1 MLRSGTRAFRRGDG
15 QSATVFPRVTR
26 RLAQPLGFLL
36 VALGDKATEGDGRTI
51 DGKTLGDREE
61 PGSRLLPEV
70 LHVLKLTIGVIDI
83 LVDEGKRHSHPFSIS
98 ETHKVLIAQL

>member
-1 MLRSGTRAFRRGDG
+1 M
-15 QSATVFPRVTR
+15 
-26 RLAQPLGFLL
+26 L
-36 VALGDKATEGDGRTI
+36 VALGGETTEGEGRTTRE
-51 DGKTLGDREE
+51 GKTLGDREE

-98 ETHKVLIAQL
+98 ETHKF

>member
-1 MLRSGTRAFRRGDG
+1 MDY
-15 QSATVFPRVTR
+15 
-26 RLAQPLGFLL
+26 
-36 VALGDKATEGDGRTI
+36 
-51 DGKTLGDREE
+51 GKTLGNMEE
-61 PGSRLLPEV
+61 PGSRLLPEI